1 MSDILNRQLLTVT
14 SLVQLEKRARHA
26 ATPEELG
33 FLLVNETHSL
43 VRYRQAVLWRCGRRV
58 GGKVVALSGLAS
70 PDENAPFM
78 VWLRRLLAR
87 IGEAPDAGT
96 TVRSLTSVDVGGEE
110 AKEWGSWLPPH
121 LVWLPLRSPEGEMV
135 GALALMRDEPWTEHD
150 RHLLSYVADA
160 YGHAWAYLLGGRR
173 GRKRPLLPGRNRI
186 LALAALLLFGAA
198 WIPVRDS
205 ALAPAEI
212 VARDPVVVRAPIDG
226 VVDRVAVQPNEAV
239 TEGQLLF
246 ALDPVRLQNRLEVA
260 SKALEVSEAEYRQA
274 AQQALF
280 DASSKADLAILQ
292 GRMEQSAAEVDYL
305 KSLLERIEIRA
316 PRAGI
321 AIFDDANDWIG
332 RPVTIGERLLTVAEP
347 SQTELEIHLPV
358 SDAITLHEGAEVRL
372 FLNVDPQNPIS
383 AKLTYAGYQA
393 AQGADGTVAYRMKAA
408 LQEGVSPRIGLKGI
422 AKLYGEETTLFQHVM
437 RRPIAALRQR
447 TGL

>member
-1 MSDILNRQLLTVT
+1 MSDVLNRQLLTVT

-43 VRYRQAVLWRCGRRV
+43 VRYRQAVLWRHGRR
-58 GGKVVALSGLAS
+58 GEGKVAALSGLAS
-70 PDENAPFM
+70 PDGNAPFM
-78 VWLRRLLAR
+78 VWLRRLLER
-87 IGEAPDAGT
+87 IGEAPDAK
-96 TVRSLTSVDVGGEE
+96 TVRSLTSADIGGAEGGE
-110 AKEWGSWLPPH
+110 WGNWLPPH
-121 LVWLPLRSPEGEMV
+121 LVWLPLCSPEGEML

-150 RHLLSYVADA
+150 RHLLAYVADA
-160 YGHAWAYLLGGRR
+160 YGHAWAYLLGGGRR
-173 GRKRPLLPGRNRI
+173 KGRPSLFRRNRVA
-186 LALAALLLFGAA
+186 ALASLLVFAAA

-205 ALAPAEI
+205 VLAPAEI

-226 VVDRVAVQPNEAV
+226 VVDRFAVRPNEAV
-239 TEGQLLF
+239 TEGQLLL

-260 SKALEVSEAEYRQA
+260 AKALEVSEAEYRQA

-280 DASSKADLAILQ
+280 DAKSKADLAILQ
-292 GRMEQSAAEVDYL
+292 GRMEQSAAEVSYL

-332 RPVTIGERLLTVAEP
+332 KPVTIGERILTVAEP
-347 SQTELEIHLPV
+347 RQTELEVHLPV
-358 SDAITLHEGAEVRL
+358 SDAITLREGAEVRL
-372 FLNVDPQNPIS
+372 FLNVDPQNPIP
-383 AKLTYAGYQA
+383 AELTYAGYQA
-393 AQGADGTVAYRMKAA
+393 AQGPDGTVAYRLKAGFA
-408 LQEGVSPRIGLKGI
+408 EGASPRIGLKGT
-422 AKLYGEETTLFQHVM
+422 AKVYGEETTLFQHVM